1 MTQSFRTLLLQ
12 EFLGTMQAKLLAA
25 EEAIAA
31 GGSLTD
37 HFEILQG
44 YVHDYSQVQPKR
56 LRMWGEQKAL
66 PLATD
71 SPGS

>member
-1 MTQSFRTLLLQ
+1 MTQSFRKLLLQ

-37 HFEILQG
+37 HFAVLQE
-44 YVHDYSQVQPKR
+44 YCHDYSQVQPKR
-56 LRMWGEQKAL
+56 LEKWGEQTTL

-71 SPGS
+71 LTR